1 MPKGNFMEMDFKS
14 TDGSEMQMKV
24 IDIQPSAPQTF
35 LMSDYPNM
43 MQTMKQ
49 Q

>member
-1 MPKGNFMEMDFKS
+1 
-14 TDGSEMQMKV
+14 MKV

-43 MQTMKQ
+43 MQAMKQ